1 MCSFPVKGSR
11 NTRAT
16 RPFPR
21 GASRCAGGVMLE
33 TLIAL
38 PVVLVLG
45 LSVAQ
50 WAFIHEARAVVDHAT
65 LMAAR
70 AGALNN
76 ADMGAMRNA
85 FARAITPMSLAE
97 PTATAFE
104 RTFLTRS
111 LPDSRVH
118 LDLRILNPTQE
129 AFIDHARRDRR
140 GRRYLPYRRLEA
152 ASTQPGRRSA
162 LNIQDA
168 TLLRVQARYGY
179 ELKVPYANGF
189 ILQAV
194 RAATRWT
201 NAYSPRER
209 LMLANGRLP
218 ILTTATVRMQSRAYA
233 GGQYPRRADLPRLRD
248 KR

>member
-1 MCSFPVKGSR
+1 
-11 NTRAT
+11 
-16 RPFPR
+16 
-21 GASRCAGGVMLE
+21 MLE

-50 WAFIHEARAVVDHAT
+50 WAFIHEARAVLDHAT

-70 AGALNN
+70 AGALNS

-85 FARAITPMSLAE
+85 FARAITPMELPR
-97 PTATAFE
+97 PTTSAFE
-104 RTFLTRS
+104 TTFIRQA
-111 LPDSRVH
+111 LPDSRIN
-118 LDLRILNPTQE
+118 LELRLLNPTQE
-129 AFIDHARRDRR
+129 AFSDHARRDRQ
-140 GRRYLPYRRLEA
+140 GRRYLPYRRLDR
-152 ASTQPGRRSA
+152 ASTRRGRRSG

-168 TLLRVQARYGY
+168 TLLRVQARFGY
-179 ELKVPYANGF
+179 ELKVPYANAF

-201 NAYSPRER
+201 KTYSPRER

-218 ILTTATVRMQSRAYA
+218 IVTTATVRMQSRAYA
-233 GGQYPRRADLPRLRD
+233 GRQYPRRADLPRIRE
-248 KR
+248 KRRQTR